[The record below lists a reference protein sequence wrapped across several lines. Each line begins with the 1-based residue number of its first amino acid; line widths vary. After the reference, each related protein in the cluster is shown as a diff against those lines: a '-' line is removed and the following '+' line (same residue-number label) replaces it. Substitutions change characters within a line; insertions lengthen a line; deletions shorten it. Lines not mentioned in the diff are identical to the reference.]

1 MFYFIFSWFVS
12 ISSSLQ
18 MQIDWWN
25 VQWVMICVFKSNNN
39 ICENMWWSNMFQT
52 FLWIST
58 QDNYFQIIHSS
69 KKSGFSAAA
78 VFINQFAHIPTFF
91 DMYHLVRRDFRW
103 FYFHYIRKY
112 SADFYHMP
120 ILICLLIKT
129 ICGTRI
135 KENSFNRLL
144 TFYLPKKTL
153 INRQAIINGNNI
165 STQHIGKDI
174 FCLKQI

>member
-1 MFYFIFSWFVS
+1 MIYIWLGILFEQCQADGIYAKFVVLNLTCSILFSWFVS

-18 MQIDWWN
+18 MAIDWWN

-78 VFINQFAHIPTFF
+78 VFINQFAHIPTF
-91 DMYHLVRRDFRW
+91 
-103 FYFHYIRKY
+103 
-112 SADFYHMP
+112 
-120 ILICLLIKT
+120 LIC
-129 ICGTRI
+129 
-135 KENSFNRLL
+135 
-144 TFYLPKKTL
+144 
-153 INRQAIINGNNI
+153 IIWLEEI
-165 STQHIGKDI
+165 SGDFI
-174 FCLKQI
+174 FVI

>member
-1 MFYFIFSWFVS
+1 MKYHKRYILHLCFTFVLVSFLSNVKQMEFMQNSSFWIWHVPFYFSWFVS

-18 MQIDWWN
+18 MAIDWWN

-129 ICGTRI
+129 NCGTRI
-135 KENSFNRLL
+135 KE
-144 TFYLPKKTL
+144 
-153 INRQAIINGNNI
+153 
-165 STQHIGKDI
+165 I
-174 FCLKQI
+174 FF